1 MVLIGNV
8 SADCSVQMA
17 DTYRDMSN
25 CERMRVFCTA
35 LVDQCSETINGELVW
50 QKQLGYNLCNM
61 EFGYS
66 QGCKDEQFGLAS
78 VGDGNEFKVSIE
90 PFSDDDSCDYNTND
104 LPGRKCNPGE
114 VINLKEEGVYVFDDL
129 PNNPNTLQKRDEGTA
144 PRIRYPP
151 GYAPRQQWAQDVDRR
166 VSTIIGG
173 IISYSTPMNWMLVTA
188 RGVFGWMVYR
198 GGGKKLQLSA
208 TRSKGRDGN
217 STASAGTGDG

>member
-1 MVLIGNV
+1 MALIKNV
-8 SADCSVQMA
+8 SAECSVQMA
-17 DTYRDMSN
+17 NTYRDMSN

-61 EFGYS
+61 EYGYS
-66 QGCKDEQFGLAS
+66 QGCQDEQFGLAS
-78 VGDGNEFKVSIE
+78 IGDGHDFKVSIGS
-90 PFSDDDSCDYNTND
+90 FSEDRTCEYNTND
-104 LPGRKCNPGE
+104 VPDRECGPGE
-114 VINLKEEGVYVFDDL
+114 MVDLRAEGVYLFDDL
-129 PNNPNTLQKRDEGTA
+129 TDSNSSLEKRDEGTA

-198 GGGKKLQLSA
+198 AAGGAENPRQHNEL
-208 TRSKGRDGN
+208 
-217 STASAGTGDG
+217 